1 MYKKL
6 YSSGLWTNIWTTSH
20 IQNHV
25 HQCWYLNLPNFL
37 YSLIWK
43 LYISE
48 LLSQEYLKPDSIL
61 HNVVKVILGNTQPV
75 IWILVVQCAQHR
87 IVSSSENSQ
96 ASLEYRGAIFITL
109 TYCITL
115 YIIVEWLHTK
125 MWTLNPWQMFCLP
138 STTLEWRSIN
148 KWMQEKS
155 HYYKDWVTIDQM
167 HWIWKTWNGFNW
179 FALDKPMAN
188 TVCMMCSFSPSF
200 DWPKE
205 FQSRYSLPM

>member
-1 MYKKL
+1 MLGAPWQEREHANVDITIGVKSECIK
-6 YSSGLWTNIWTTSH
+6 SSAPQVCEPISEQGVNSLIWTTSH

-37 YSLIWK
+37 YSLIIWK

-61 HNVVKVILGNTQPV
+61 YNVVKVILGNTQPV
-75 IWILVVQCAQHR
+75 IWILVIQCAQHI

-125 MWTLNPWQMFCLP
+125 IWTLYPGKCCAYLQTCWSGVQ
-138 STTLEWRSIN
+138 
-148 KWMQEKS
+148 
-155 HYYKDWVTIDQM
+155 
-167 HWIWKTWNGFNW
+167 
-179 FALDKPMAN
+179 
-188 TVCMMCSFSPSF
+188 
-200 DWPKE
+200 
-205 FQSRYSLPM
+205 